1 MHRLYGNKIEKS
13 IFNITGRVMSFL
25 LIIRRFNGIILI
37 NMAALALGLASVIFI
52 ATWVSHELSYDRWHE
67 KHSRIYRIES
77 LLDFTGEP
85 FVWNVAPAPVA
96 AALPNDFPEVEDAVN
111 FYTAYRSSFSIG
123 EEVFNVE
130 NAYYTTNAV
139 FRIFSFDLLLGNPET
154 ALTDPNALIISE
166 STARKFFGAQNPV
179 GKSVL
184 FNNEDLLIIT
194 GIMKD
199 LPFSSHIKINYL
211 LSWNLLVK
219 KGKKLDTWDQY
230 DYYTYALLKENVD
243 PDEFNSKLAGYLKT
257 KKENAAATLFIN
269 PLTRIFLYRD
279 PGLPSIKYPA
289 GEKEPITMVILF
301 TIIGVAILM
310 IAVINFINLS
320 TAFASERA
328 KEIGIRKVNGAA
340 RSNLVI
346 QFFKES
352 FLQTLIALIA
362 ALLIVIFLMPVF
374 IRITNGE
381 FTISFLFE
389 WKNILIYLL
398 LGMVTAVLSGFYSAV
413 VLSRFSPLSVLKVNP
428 DSRLHGSGLR
438 KVLVIIQF
446 ALSIIFIFCVMVMK
460 GQIKF
465 MQNQELGFNAEDV
478 MVIYPE
484 EGIEKV
490 NIIAEEIRKIPG
502 VNKVAIGGNVPL
514 NMGNWNTYSHW
525 DGNTSGK
532 TLKFY
537 EMQVDDRY
545 FDLLGFELS
554 EGRNLTRGAPR
565 YEALIN
571 ESAVRM
577 MEIEDPI
584 GKRIKKEYDNMEY
597 EIVGMVKDFHFKKLS
612 EEIQP
617 IIMFKSTDWFSP
629 RLFIKL
635 GPVNTFEIVDRI
647 SNIVSESIPGFPV
660 RYIFLDEE
668 IEKYYNEERRL
679 NSIINL
685 AALLS
690 IVISVI
696 GLFSLTAFTIRRKS
710 KEVGIRKVH
719 GASSGRLAIMLQGQF
734 GTLIII
740 ASVIALP
747 CAYYIITRWLETY
760 AYHIKIHPVYFIL
773 TFLTV
778 VIIALVTILF
788 HTLRTANLNPVDTLK
803 DE

>member
-1 MHRLYGNKIEKS
+1 MFPHLCFRRLKGS
-13 IFNITGRVMSFL
+13 
-25 LIIRRFNGIILI
+25 ILI

-52 ATWVSHELSYDRWHE
+52 AIWVNHELSYDSWHD
-67 KHSRIYRIES
+67 KHNRIYRIES

-111 FYTAYRSSFSIG
+111 LYTAYSSAFSIG
-123 EEVFNVE
+123 EEVFNAE

-154 ALTDPNALIISE
+154 ALTDPNSLIISE

-179 GKSVL
+179 GKPVL

-199 LPFSSHIKINYL
+199 IPSNSHLKINYL

-219 KGKKLDTWDQY
+219 KGNKLDSWDQY
-230 DYYTYALLKENVD
+230 DYYTYALLNKNVD
-243 PDEFNSKLAGYLKT
+243 PDKFNRKLAGYLQT
-257 KKENAAATLFIN
+257 KKEDAAATLFMN
-269 PLTRIFLYRD
+269 PLTRIFLHRD
-279 PGLPSIKYPA
+279 PGLPSIIYPS

-301 TIIGVAILM
+301 ALIGVAILL

-328 KEIGIRKVNGAA
+328 KDTGIRKVNGAT

-352 FLQTLIALIA
+352 SLQTLIALIA
-362 ALLIVIFLMPVF
+362 ALLIVILLMPVF

-389 WKNILIYLL
+389 WKNILIYFL
-398 LGMVTAVLSGFYSAV
+398 LGLVTAILSGFYPAV
-413 VLSRFSPLSVLKVNP
+413 VLSRFSPLSVLKINP

-446 ALSIIFIFCVMVMK
+446 ALSIVFIFCVIVMK
-460 GQIKF
+460 GQIRF
-465 MQNQELGFNAEDV
+465 MQNQEMGFNAEDV
-478 MVIYPE
+478 MVIYPG

-532 TLKFY
+532 TLKYY

-545 FDLLGFELS
+545 FDFLGFELA

-571 ESAVRM
+571 EAAVRM

-584 GKRIKKEYDNMEY
+584 GKRIRKGYNNMDY
-597 EIVGMVKDFHFKKLS
+597 EIVGVIKDFHFRKLS
-612 EEIQP
+612 DEIQP
-617 IIMFKSTDWFSP
+617 IMMFKRTDWFSP

-635 GPVNTFEIVDRI
+635 DPVNTSEIVDRI
-647 SNIVSESIPGFPV
+647 SGIVSESIPGFPV

-668 IEKYYNEERRL
+668 IERYYYEEQRL
-679 NSIINL
+679 NSLINL
-685 AALLS
+685 AAMLS

-696 GLFSLTAFTIRRKS
+696 GLFSLSAFTLRTKS
-710 KEVGIRKVH
+710 KEIGIRKVH
-719 GASSGRLAIMLQGQF
+719 GASSRRLAIMLQRQF
-734 GTLIII
+734 GTLIFI

-747 CAYYIITRWLETY
+747 SAYYIINRWLETY
-760 AYHIKIHPVYFIL
+760 AYHIKIHPVYFVL
-773 TFLTV
+773 TILTV
-778 VIIALVTILF
+778 VFIALVAISF
-788 HTLRTANLNPVDTLK
+788 QILRTATLNPVDTLRA
-803 DE
+803 E

>member
-1 MHRLYGNKIEKS
+1 MFPHLCFRRLKGS
-13 IFNITGRVMSFL
+13 
-25 LIIRRFNGIILI
+25 ILI

-52 ATWVSHELSYDRWHE
+52 AIWVNHELSYDSWHD
-67 KHSRIYRIES
+67 KHNRIYRIES

-111 FYTAYRSSFSIG
+111 LYTAYSSAFSIG
-123 EEVFNVE
+123 EEVFNAE

-154 ALTDPNALIISE
+154 ALTDPNSLIISE

-179 GKSVL
+179 GKPVL

-199 LPFSSHIKINYL
+199 IPSNSHLKINYL

-219 KGKKLDTWDQY
+219 KGNKLDNWDQY
-230 DYYTYALLKENVD
+230 DYYTYALLNKNVD
-243 PDEFNSKLAGYLKT
+243 PDKFNRKLAGYLQT
-257 KKENAAATLFIN
+257 KKEDAAATLFMN
-269 PLTRIFLYRD
+269 PLTRIFLHRD
-279 PGLPSIKYPA
+279 PGLPSIIYPS

-301 TIIGVAILM
+301 ALIGVAILL

-328 KEIGIRKVNGAA
+328 KDTGIRKVNGAT

-352 FLQTLIALIA
+352 SLQTLIALIA
-362 ALLIVIFLMPVF
+362 ALLIVILLMPVF

-389 WKNILIYLL
+389 WKNILIYFL
-398 LGMVTAVLSGFYSAV
+398 LGLVTAILSGFYPAV
-413 VLSRFSPLSVLKVNP
+413 VLSRFSPLSVLKINP

-446 ALSIIFIFCVMVMK
+446 ALSIVFIFCVIVMK
-460 GQIKF
+460 GQIRF
-465 MQNQELGFNAEDV
+465 MQNQEMGFNAEDV
-478 MVIYPE
+478 MVIYPG

-532 TLKFY
+532 TLKYY

-545 FDLLGFELS
+545 FDFLGFELA

-571 ESAVRM
+571 EAAVRM

-584 GKRIKKEYDNMEY
+584 GKRIRKGYNNMDY
-597 EIVGMVKDFHFKKLS
+597 EIVGVIKDFHFRKLS
-612 EEIQP
+612 DEIQP
-617 IIMFKSTDWFSP
+617 IMMFKRTDWFSP

-635 GPVNTFEIVDRI
+635 DPVNTSEIVDRI
-647 SNIVSESIPGFPV
+647 SGIVSESIPGFPV

-668 IEKYYNEERRL
+668 IERYYYEEQRL
-679 NSIINL
+679 NSLINL
-685 AALLS
+685 AAMLS

-696 GLFSLTAFTIRRKS
+696 GLFSLSAFTLRTKS
-710 KEVGIRKVH
+710 KEIGIRKVH
-719 GASSGRLAIMLQGQF
+719 GASSRRLAIMLQRQF
-734 GTLIII
+734 GTLIFI

-747 CAYYIITRWLETY
+747 SAYYIINRWLETY
-760 AYHIKIHPVYFIL
+760 AYHIKIHPVYFVL
-773 TFLTV
+773 TILTV
-778 VIIALVTILF
+778 VFIALVAISF
-788 HTLRTANLNPVDTLK
+788 QILRTATLNPVDTLRA
-803 DE
+803 E